1 MKMRMLICS
10 SFFFL
15 SLSLFIPLTAFP
27 AFSLQ
32 QFVPGKQKTVERGGL
47 YLYPPVLFTAH
58 FESVQRKLI
67 LLLHVQHEI
76 AAAAAAAWGDGT
88 DHWLLG
94 DGSNI

>member
-10 SFFFL
+10 SRFFL
-15 SLSLFIPLTAFP
+15 LFYYTDNPTP
-27 AFSLQ
+27 HPPSLQ

-76 AAAAAAAWGDGT
+76 AAAAAAWGDGREQ
-88 DHWLLG
+88 WLLREV
-94 DGSNI
+94 SNI

>member
-1 MKMRMLICS
+1 MEMRMLIRS
-10 SFFFL
+10 LLFFFAN
-15 SLSLFIPLTAFP
+15 SLSHP
-27 AFSLQ
+27 FSLQ

-76 AAAAAAAWGDGT
+76 AASASAAAGGDGT
-88 DHWLLG
+88 ELWLLHE
-94 DGSNI
+94 GSNI